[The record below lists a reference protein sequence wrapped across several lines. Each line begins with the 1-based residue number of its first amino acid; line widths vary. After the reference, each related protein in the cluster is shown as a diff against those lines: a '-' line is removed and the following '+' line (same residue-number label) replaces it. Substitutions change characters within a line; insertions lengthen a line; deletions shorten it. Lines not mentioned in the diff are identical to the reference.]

1 MPDKEFEVLVIKML
15 TELRRL
21 MDDHRENFKNEVK
34 ELYFENC
41 KTSMKEEMQIN

>member
-1 MPDKEFEVLVIKML
+1 MVIKML

-21 MDDHRENFKNEVK
+21 MDEHRTQNEVK

-41 KTSMKEEMQIN
+41 KTSVKEDANKWKDVLNS